1 MDTAGLAHDIEQI
14 IFTIAKLLLY
24 PVLIA
29 AIICLVWVLIEL
41 GYFLYEAYLRV
52 RYRDL
57 DALEVRT
64 LRAREAFAAGQPRKA
79 YRYLQENNYS
89 MVVVRFLFDLIRNYQ
104 GQRLA
109 EKPLKLLQEYEF
121 YTIKRLEKTRI
132 LVRVGPMLG
141 LMGTLIPLAPALE
154 ALANNDTAKLAN
166 QLEIAFS
173 VTVIGL
179 LIGGLAFVI
188 SILRDRFYSQDIS
201 DLEYLLELLEGSGAK
216 LRVGG
221 GVRRGGKAARAGQ
234 EESEQAVAE
243 EDGAA
248 EGIAAQEALLAADGV
263 GVLPES
269 AAMAERRLVHIDEAD
284 VIGGRDLSEESEGAA
299 PAGGD
304 STAESRAAADPVSD
318 ASHAEEETAALDL
331 SGVASEEH
339 VAGVAPG
346 DGDDRA

>member
-1 MDTAGLAHDIEQI
+1 VDTGGLAHDIEQV

-29 AIICLVWVLIEL
+29 AIACLIWVLIEL
-41 GYFLYEAYLRV
+41 GYFFYEAYLRV
-52 RYRDL
+52 RFRDL
-57 DALEVRT
+57 DALEIRT
-64 LRAREAFAAGQPRKA
+64 LRAREAFANGQPRKA

-154 ALANNDTAKLAN
+154 ALANNDTAELAN

-179 LIGGLAFVI
+179 LIGGLAFTI

-201 DLEYLLELLEGSGAK
+201 DLEYLLELLEGSG
-216 LRVGG
+216 
-221 GVRRGGKAARAGQ
+221 RRLKTGSVRAGDKAKPAEQ
-234 EESEQAVAE
+234 EELEAGTAE
-243 EDGAA
+243 
-248 EGIAAQEALLAADGV
+248 EGIAAAQGVLAADV
-263 GVLPES
+263 GGLLPDT
-269 AAMAERRLVHIDEAD
+269 AAEAERRLVHVEQAD
-284 VIGGRDLSEESEGAA
+284 VIGGRDFEESASNPSPGRGSAPSDANDDSFVGAETEALEVASPREQTPA
-299 PAGGD
+299 PSAASREGGD
-304 STAESRAAADPVSD
+304 GA
-318 ASHAEEETAALDL
+318 
-331 SGVASEEH
+331 
-339 VAGVAPG
+339 
-346 DGDDRA
+346 

>member
-1 MDTAGLAHDIEQI
+1 MDTSGLAHDIEQV

-29 AIICLVWVLIEL
+29 AIACLIWVLVEL
-41 GYFLYEAYLRV
+41 GYFFYEVYLRV
-52 RYRDL
+52 RFRDL
-57 DALEVRT
+57 DALEIRT
-64 LRAREAFAAGQPRKA
+64 LRAREAFNNGQPRKA

-154 ALANNDTAKLAN
+154 ALANNDTAELAN

-179 LIGGLAFVI
+179 LIGGLAFTI

-201 DLEYLLELLEGSGAK
+201 DLEYLLELLEGSGK
-216 LRVGG
+216 RLRSGG
-221 GVRRGGKAARAGQ
+221 GVRGGGKAKATEG
-234 EESEQAVAE
+234 EELEAAIAEEGIVAE
-243 EDGAA
+243 EAVLVADVEGLLPDAAA
-248 EGIAAQEALLAADGV
+248 E
-263 GVLPES
+263 
-269 AAMAERRLVHIDEAD
+269 AERRLVRVDQAD
-284 VIGGRDLSEESEGAA
+284 VIGGRDLEEALPAFGQEPAAEPPDANDDGLVGAKTEALGISYPGEETPA
-299 PAGGD
+299 PRSGSREGGD
-304 STAESRAAADPVSD
+304 RA
-318 ASHAEEETAALDL
+318 
-331 SGVASEEH
+331 
-339 VAGVAPG
+339 
-346 DGDDRA
+346 

>member
-1 MDTAGLAHDIEQI
+1 MDTGGLAHNIEQV

-29 AIICLVWVLIEL
+29 AVACLIWVLVEL

-57 DALEVRT
+57 DALEIRT
-64 LRAREAFAAGQPRKA
+64 LRAREAFANGQPRKA
-79 YRYLQENNYS
+79 YRYLQENTYS

-154 ALANNDTAKLAN
+154 ALANNDTAHLAN
-166 QLEIAFS
+166 KLEIAFS

-179 LIGGLAFVI
+179 LIGGIAFTI

-201 DLEYLLELLEGSGAK
+201 DLEYLLELLEGSGGR
-216 LRVGG
+216 LRGGG
-221 GVRRGGKAARAGQ
+221 GVRGDEKKRPRDAEA
-234 EESEQAVAE
+234 EEEQASTA
-243 EDGAA
+243 
-248 EGIAAQEALLAADGV
+248 IAAQGIDAEQAILAGDGGGLLPEAAAD
-263 GVLPES
+263 
-269 AAMAERRLVHIDEAD
+269 AERRLVHIDAAD
-284 VIGGRDLSEESEGAA
+284 VVGGRDLDADDALEDPPAASTPSDGEPAHGAGEDTEALVLDSPADTRAGPGAA
-299 PAGGD
+299 RRGRGEKP
-304 STAESRAAADPVSD
+304 
-318 ASHAEEETAALDL
+318 
-331 SGVASEEH
+331 
-339 VAGVAPG
+339 
-346 DGDDRA
+346 

>member
-1 MDTAGLAHDIEQI
+1 MDTSGLAHDIEQV

-29 AIICLVWVLIEL
+29 AIACLIWVLVEL
-41 GYFLYEAYLRV
+41 GYFFYEVYLRV
-52 RYRDL
+52 RFRDL
-57 DALEVRT
+57 DALEIRT
-64 LRAREAFAAGQPRKA
+64 LRAREAFNNGQPRKA

-154 ALANNDTAKLAN
+154 ALANNDTAELAN

-179 LIGGLAFVI
+179 LIGGLAFTI

-201 DLEYLLELLEGSGAK
+201 DLEYLLELLEGSGK
-216 LRVGG
+216 RLRSGG
-221 GVRRGGKAARAGQ
+221 GVRGGGKAKATEG
-234 EESEQAVAE
+234 EELEAAIAE
-243 EDGAA
+243 
-248 EGIAAQEALLAADGV
+248 EGIAAEEAVLVADVEGLLPDAAA
-263 GVLPES
+263 E
-269 AAMAERRLVHIDEAD
+269 AERRLVRVDQAD
-284 VIGGRDLSEESEGAA
+284 VIGGRDLEEALPAFGQEPAAEPPDANDDGLVGAKTEALGISYPGEETPA
-299 PAGGD
+299 PRSGSREGGD
-304 STAESRAAADPVSD
+304 RA
-318 ASHAEEETAALDL
+318 
-331 SGVASEEH
+331 
-339 VAGVAPG
+339 
-346 DGDDRA
+346 

>member
-1 MDTAGLAHDIEQI
+1 MDTSGLAHDIEQV

-29 AIICLVWVLIEL
+29 AIVCLIWVLVEL
-41 GYFLYEAYLRV
+41 GYFFYEVYLRV

-57 DALEVRT
+57 DALEIRT
-64 LRAREAFAAGQPRKA
+64 LRAREAFGNGQPRKA

-154 ALANNDTAKLAN
+154 ALANNDTATLAN

-179 LIGGLAFVI
+179 LIGGLAFTI
-188 SILRDRFYSQDIS
+188 SILRDRLYSQDIS
-201 DLEYLLELLEGSGAK
+201 DLEYLLELLEGSGQR
-216 LRVGG
+216 LRSGG
-221 GVRRGGKAARAGQ
+221 GARAGGKAKSPED
-234 EESEQAVAE
+234 EELEAAIAE
-243 EDGAA
+243 
-248 EGIAAQEALLAADGV
+248 EGIAAQQDILVADVGGLLPDAAA
-263 GVLPES
+263 E
-269 AAMAERRLVHIDEAD
+269 AERRMVHVEQAD
-284 VIGGRDLSEESEGAA
+284 VIGGRDLEEATPDPGLGSAVTPLDANEDALVGAETEALEIVSPGEKASAPRAGSSEG
-299 PAGGD
+299 GD
-304 STAESRAAADPVSD
+304 EA
-318 ASHAEEETAALDL
+318 
-331 SGVASEEH
+331 
-339 VAGVAPG
+339 
-346 DGDDRA
+346 